1 MAGRRRESAR
11 VRNPTLRA
19 TLQEFTVEAADRLAA
34 ETAGGAEVPFELIEE
49 RAGGTPLY
57 CYRSLSREFIADRL
71 VLLRGLPTY
80 APAVRA
86 LAEPGSVSGYL
97 QHRGQT
103 RIPAEPRERSE
114 VALRLF
120 LGAVFAERS
129 QFEFDADRFETAY
142 AELE

>member
-34 ETAGGAEVPFELIEE
+34 ETAGGAEVPFELIEQ

-57 CYRSLSREFIADRL
+57 CYRALSGEFIEDHHG
-71 VLLRGLPTY
+71 LLRGLDTY
-80 APAVRA
+80 APALRA
-86 LAEPGSVSGYL
+86 LAELESVVGYL
-97 QHRGQT
+97 QLRGEP
-103 RIPAEPRERSE
+103 RIPSEPRERAE

-120 LGAVFAERS
+120 LAAVF
-129 QFEFDADRFETAY
+129 
-142 AELE
+142 